1 MGWKATGQA
10 SVRQQRGKWVVRL
23 DGIDTESGKHRPR
36 QLGTH
41 SSERA
46 ASAAAKQSI
55 AEGQPG
61 PARATVGWVVHRWVA
76 SRTDVGP
83 KSRLQYEWAAGHID
97 KGLGSIRLDRLDRE
111 DVARWLDGLASGGEY
126 ARRSIIIFR
135 TVLRAALADA
145 VEEGLLRRSPAA
157 RVPMPKVVAKPER
170 EREVPAW
177 DEGQVDTFL
186 EAIEGHRW
194 AAPLRL
200 AVLYGLR
207 RSELLGLRWK
217 GVNLDR
223 RTVTIDAG
231 VVEVR
236 GRPVWT
242 EGKNARSRRTF
253 RHRWR
258 HWIAP
263 RRAPCAAASGA
274 AGRRFGLEGP
284 RAGGGH
290 RDRERGVAGQL
301 RPDPRSDRDAR
312 RSASLDLARAT
323 PHRGHPHGVREAAD
337 VGELRA
343 AADVLGHSPD
353 VLLKTY
359 AHVLPDSMA
368 AVAERIG
375 NRRRSSGT
383 S

>member
-23 DGIDTESGKHRPR
+23 DGIDTETGKHRPR
-36 QLGTH
+36 QLGTY
-41 SSERA
+41 SSERS
-46 ASAAAKQSI
+46 ASAAAKQAI

-61 PARATVGWVVHRWVA
+61 PARATVGWAVHRWVT

-111 DVARWLDGLASGGEY
+111 DVARWLDGLASGGMY

-170 EREVPAW
+170 EREVQAW

-186 EAIEGHRW
+186 AAVEGHRW

-207 RSELLGLRWK
+207 RSELLGLRWE

-223 RTVTIDAG
+223 RTITIDAG

-253 RHRWR
+253 GIDGDTGSRLGAHR
-258 HWIAP
+258 ALQ
-263 RRAPCAAASGA
+263 RREQLA
-274 AGRRFGLEGP
+274 AGSDWRNLGLVVATATGNVVSP
-284 RAGGGH
+284 GNFDQTLDRIVKRAGLPRLTSHG
-290 RDRERGVAGQL
+290 L
-301 RPDPRSDRDAR
+301 RHTA
-312 RSASLDLARAT
+312 AT
-323 PHRGHPHGVREAAD
+323 HMVREAAD

-375 NRRRSSGT
+375 NRRRSSRT